1 MFEEGRCSFSVFLMK
16 ANALQTR
23 LLFIPGAIL
32 TKINDIFVNCLSA
45 EAVKCIPKAESEI
58 DFMFAYEHMRIGVQ
72 IVAAAEHVIDDH
84 EEGAFPDGV
93 TSGLCSEHCV

>member
-1 MFEEGRCSFSVFLMK
+1 
-16 ANALQTR
+16 
-23 LLFIPGAIL
+23 
-32 TKINDIFVNCLSA
+32 
-45 EAVKCIPKAESEI
+45 
-58 DFMFAYEHMRIGVQ
+58 MFAYEHMRIGVQ